1 MLGVSP
7 ATYTFWHALI
17 SLIAIGSGLIIM
29 FGFLIR
35 RKPNALIFNLSDHHG
50 VDERDPLWFS
60 IRSMFAVTHHRHPL
74 VAGVG
79 TRDSGALRFSSRRPM
94 ALGRCRRASTA
105 LSRNAFVLIVQL
117 LLKVPALKALAP
129 TRKEPPFLIAQLS
142 VMASFIA
149 LTIPAAGRFHLE
161 PTRSA

>member
-7 ATYTFWHALI
+7 ATYTFLHALI

-35 RKPNALIFNLSDHHG
+35 RKLNALIFNLSDHHG
-50 VDERDPLWFS
+50 VDERDRLWFS

-94 ALGRCRRASTA
+94 ALGRCRRGLYSALPQRIRSDRADLLEGAGVQSTCSDTERA
-105 LSRNAFVLIVQL
+105 A
-117 LLKVPALKALAP
+117 VPD
-129 TRKEPPFLIAQLS
+129 R
-142 VMASFIA
+142 
-149 LTIPAAGRFHLE
+149 PA
-161 PTRSA
+161 